1 MSLRRWKR
9 KFADAGKAVKSKVG
23 EAVDT
28 VKETTAEMLDTSLD
42 LEKAKEEL
50 ANDLEKGI
58 RIFDEIGLPQ
68 DVGDKYQEEIAE
80 FAMKKL
86 EEAFQYSSTPPSPP
100 KSE

>member
-9 KFADAGKAVKSKVG
+9 KLANASKAVKGKVG

-28 VKETTAEMLDTSLD
+28 VRETTSEMLDTSLS

-50 ANDLEKGI
+50 INDLERGI

-68 DVGDKYQEEIAE
+68 EVGDKFQEEIAE
-80 FAMKKL
+80 FAIQKL
-86 EEAFQYSSTPPSPP
+86 ELAFKHPDRN
-100 KSE
+100 EE